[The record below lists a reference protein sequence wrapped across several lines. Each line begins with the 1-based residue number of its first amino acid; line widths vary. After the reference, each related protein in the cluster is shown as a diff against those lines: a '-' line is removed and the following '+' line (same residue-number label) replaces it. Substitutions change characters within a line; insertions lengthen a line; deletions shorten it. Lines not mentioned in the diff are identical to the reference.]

1 MVGWRNYFDLKQ
13 SETGAHYF
21 CGNGKLEGR
30 ESELRYIALVHEKEQ
45 GGEGG
50 GTLGRY
56 LVTAFNRPG

>member
-50 GTLGRY
+50 GL
-56 LVTAFNRPG
+56 LVVT

>member
-21 CGNGKLEGR
+21 AVM
-30 ESELRYIALVHEKEQ
+30 ELRYIALVHEKEQ

-50 GTLGRY
+50 GL
-56 LVTAFNRPG
+56 LVVI